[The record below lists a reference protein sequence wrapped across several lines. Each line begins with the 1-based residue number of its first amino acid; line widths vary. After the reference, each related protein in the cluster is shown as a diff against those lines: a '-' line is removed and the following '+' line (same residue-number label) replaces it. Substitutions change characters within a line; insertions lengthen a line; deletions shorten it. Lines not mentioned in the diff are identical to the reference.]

1 VCVCVFV
8 CVRVCSC
15 VWVCV
20 SVIFMCVCVFVCIGE
35 YIAYCNCRY
44 MHIYIYTHMYICIC
58 ICLYIYTYI
67 SIYLHTYTY
76 TCVKMYIYI
85 YVYINIHIRIYT
97 YIYVFVYTYTYAHI
111 CTWYMYIFM
120 FISTY
125 AACRLVKYTHS
136 LVYEVA
142 TISSRLPKNIG
153 LFCKEPYKRHYI
165 LQKRLIILR
174 SLLIVVTPSHDIS
187 FFIHL
192 TPCFNLWNDAFMPM
206 TSDLSIINRCVFSQ
220 LHVK

>member
-1 VCVCVFV
+1 MGNIVVTWP
-8 CVRVCSC
+8 RTCSAFLDH
-15 VWVCV
+15 VLSHTHTRTHTRTHARDSSQV
-20 SVIFMCVCVFVCIGE
+20 E
-35 YIAYCNCRY
+35 
-44 MHIYIYTHMYICIC
+44 HIMSEKRLLAEIQFPFIIN
-58 ICLYIYTYI
+58 LYA
-67 SIYLHTYTY
+67 SF
-76 TCVKMYIYI
+76 K
-85 YVYINIHIRIYT
+85 
-97 YIYVFVYTYTYAHI
+97 VYTYTYAHI